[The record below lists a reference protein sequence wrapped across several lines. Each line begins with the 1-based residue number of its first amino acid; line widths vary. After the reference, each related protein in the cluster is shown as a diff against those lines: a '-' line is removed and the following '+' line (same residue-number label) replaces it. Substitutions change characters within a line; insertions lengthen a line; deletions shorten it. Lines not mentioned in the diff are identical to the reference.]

1 MKLRRSG
8 RQLRS
13 GAGHQGHRALAHT
26 GGSSGRELRPEVQSR
41 AGHRGHLHISTGPWA
56 REWTGVIKGG
66 FSCTVPIQGG
76 FMTSAS
82 LSRPPSEAPRRRC
95 RLRAADSPPETTARG
110 ALRPGPPGAF
120 KKGSPGLRLNQ
131 SASRPKTG
139 RRSPTNRKGRLPPGG
154 RPAPV
159 SGEAGLGSVGPGRHG
174 AVAPA
179 DRAPPPAS
187 CFQTCPVPRKGDRV
201 PRPPPSPVDGSVR
214 PERSG
219 ACIDTRCAALL
230 QREPPQPR
238 HPASLSR
245 RPPSGGRRTQRGR
258 VPATQAVRRKP
269 RG

>member
-1 MKLRRSG
+1 
-8 RQLRS
+8 
-13 GAGHQGHRALAHT
+13 
-26 GGSSGRELRPEVQSR
+26 V
-41 AGHRGHLHISTGPWA
+41 
-56 REWTGVIKGG
+56 VKGG
-66 FSCTVPIQGG
+66 FFLHRTHPGR
-76 FMTSAS
+76 FYD
-82 LSRPPSEAPRRRC
+82 LSRCVPAAVGGAPAEVPVMCTRFTPGDHCPGGTPAGPPRRFQEGV
-95 RLRAADSPPETTARG
+95 S
-110 ALRPGPPGAF
+110 
-120 KKGSPGLRLNQ
+120 GLRLNN

-139 RRSPTNRKGRLPPGG
+139 RRFPTNRKGRLPLGG

-174 AVAPA
+174 AVASA

-187 CFQTCPVPRKGDRV
+187 CFQTCPVPRKGDRA

-230 QREPPQPR
+230 QLEPPQPR